1 MYYDRLF
8 CERPNTFQC
17 CELMSTFKFLKI
29 QINYIYFYMTL
40 YLKCDPMYR
49 HFDGETS
56 KKKTSTGLI
65 VLYFSSMSM

>member
-8 CERPNTFQC
+8 SERPNTFQC

-56 KKKTSTGLI
+56 KRKL
-65 VLYFSSMSM
+65 VHV